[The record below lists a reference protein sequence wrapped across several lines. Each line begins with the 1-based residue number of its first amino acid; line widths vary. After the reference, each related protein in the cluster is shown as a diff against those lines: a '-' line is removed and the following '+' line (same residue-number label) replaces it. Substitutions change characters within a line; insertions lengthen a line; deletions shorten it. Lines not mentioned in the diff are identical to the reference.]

1 MSVPQHMLNLPPYGL
16 VLASVMSPC
25 LALSVF
31 VTAVGII
38 TVATPG
44 LAQSSPPTA
53 TEAEAD
59 REQPPSRP
67 VETATV
73 TTPSGDRLT
82 VRSGPGASYGVI
94 DSLANGQTL
103 QLSGL
108 TLGNWAQLLG
118 GGWVYL
124 PYLQISEG
132 AAGAN

>member
-1 MSVPQHMLNLPPYGL
+1 MSNLKPHGLPNATVVIPFCVIITGL
-16 VLASVMSPC
+16 VA
-25 LALSVF
+25 AL
-31 VTAVGII
+31 G
-38 TVATPG
+38 TVVAATPG
-44 LAQSSPPTA
+44 LTQPSPA
-53 TEAEAD
+53 ASGGEEIN

-67 VETATV
+67 VETAIV

-108 TLGNWAQLLG
+108 TLGNWAQLFG

-124 PYLQISEG
+124 PYLQMSEG

>member
-1 MSVPQHMLNLPPYGL
+1 
-16 VLASVMSPC
+16 MSPC
-25 LALSVF
+25 LTLGLF
-31 VTAVGII
+31 VTAVGTV

-44 LAQSSPPTA
+44 LAQPSPPTD

-59 REQPPSRP
+59 RQPPLARP
-67 VETATV
+67 AEQAIVV
-73 TTPSGDRLT
+73 TPNGDRLT

-94 DSLANGQTL
+94 DSLANRQTL

-124 PYLQISEG
+124 PYLQLAEG